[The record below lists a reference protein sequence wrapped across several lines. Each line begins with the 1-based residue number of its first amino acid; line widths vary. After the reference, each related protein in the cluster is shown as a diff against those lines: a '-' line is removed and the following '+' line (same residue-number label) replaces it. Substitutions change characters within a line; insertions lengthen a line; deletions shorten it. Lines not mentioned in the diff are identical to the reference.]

1 MHSACAAAR
10 LSTQRGN
17 SLPHGSH
24 LAPCEAA
31 QAVALSRRACVRE
44 LRGSSACVEHPR
56 WKIKS
61 HAFAALL
68 CYARSLG
75 RRLSHG
81 AEAARLDKPTK
92 LPQGPGTGAVCI
104 DIASFR

>member
-10 LSTQRGN
+10 LGRERGN

-31 QAVALSRRACVRE
+31 QAVALSRRAGVRE
-44 LRGSSACVEHPR
+44 ISSSSACVEHPR

-61 HAFAALL
+61 YAFAALL

-81 AEAARLDKPTK
+81 AEAARLERPTK
-92 LPQGPGTGAVCI
+92 LPQGRRAGHGGCVC
-104 DIASFR
+104 